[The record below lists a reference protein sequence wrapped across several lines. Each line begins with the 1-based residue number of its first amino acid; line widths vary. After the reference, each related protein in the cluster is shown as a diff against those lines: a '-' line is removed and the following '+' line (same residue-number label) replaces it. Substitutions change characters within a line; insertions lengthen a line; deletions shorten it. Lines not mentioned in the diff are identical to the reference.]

1 LNSSPKPRIVGIVQ
15 PTYLPW
21 LPFFERMAVSD
32 VFVLLD
38 DVQYSKNS
46 FHNRNAIKTAQG
58 RLLLTAPVL
67 YRGNSQSNIADMRV
81 NEAVNWRIKHLRA
94 IEQAY
99 SRAPFWPRYRDEI
112 AGIYSKPC
120 DRLMDI
126 VMPLINLL
134 SRAFGIDTP
143 VHLSSSLGIAG
154 ENNVKLVKICQQL
167 GGTHFI
173 VKDKTEHYHPREAF
187 APHGIEFAILNYSKQ
202 IYPQLHGA
210 FEPMLSALD
219 YLLNCGPGRPPFDA
233 CLKLEGQPA

>member
-1 LNSSPKPRIVGIVQ
+1 MNSAPSQRIVGIVQ

-21 LPFFERMAVSD
+21 LPLFERMALSD

-58 RLLLTAPVL
+58 RQLLTAPVL
-67 YRGNSQSNIADMRV
+67 YRGNSKSNIADMRV
-81 NEAVNWRIKHLRA
+81 NEGGNWRIKHFRT

-99 SRAPFWPRYRDEI
+99 ARAPFWPQYRDEI
-112 AGIYSKPC
+112 IGIYNKPC

-126 VMPLINLL
+126 ALPLIKLL
-134 SRAFGIDTP
+134 QNAFQIETP
-143 VHLSSSLGIAG
+143 VHLSSDLGIEG
-154 ENNVKLVKICQQL
+154 ENNAKLVKICQHL
-167 GGTHFI
+167 RGTHFI
-173 VKDKTEHYHPREAF
+173 VKGGTDHYHPRQAF
-187 APHGIEFAILNYSKQ
+187 EPHGIAFATIIYSKP

-219 YLLNCGPGRPPFDA
+219 YLLNCGPGRPPFGA
-233 CLKLEGQPA
+233 PLKLEGQPA